1 MSVQLLRV
9 SGSPR
14 AYSPRDD
21 KGGVFYHEGSEV
33 IGVLI
38 LSLRGGRQD
47 DAAIHRVSKDAYGQ
61 CGSVTEG
68 LWIATGYA
76 LAITRVRE
84 SMTRNGVK
92 ERSELIFHSSPFN
105 LLSSFIEGLWI
116 ATGFALA
123 MTRWGKRYSRMRIYA
138 GASRAWHDPFGLP
151 PFWSKPVPLRLPL
164 PQCPSSFRT

>member
-1 MSVQLLRV
+1 LEFSFCHCEEDGRTTRQSIVSRRTRTDSAVRLFAH

-14 AYSPRDD
+14 AFSPRDD
-21 KGGVFYHEGSEV
+21 KVEYADRLVRTSGSP
-33 IGVLI
+33 
-38 LSLRGGRQD
+38 R
-47 DAAIHRVSKDAYGQ
+47 A
-61 CGSVTEG
+61 
-68 LWIATGYA
+68 YA

-123 MTRWGKRYSRMRIYA
+123 MRSWGKRYSRMRIYA

-151 PFWSKPVPLRLPL
+151 PFWSKPVALRLPL